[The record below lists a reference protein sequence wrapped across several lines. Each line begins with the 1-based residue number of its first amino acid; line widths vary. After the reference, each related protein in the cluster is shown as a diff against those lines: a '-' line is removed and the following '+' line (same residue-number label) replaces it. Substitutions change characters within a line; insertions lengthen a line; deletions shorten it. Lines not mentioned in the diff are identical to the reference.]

1 VILRRRL
8 FSLVWFPYRQIG
20 NEPTMKLT
28 MNAAKQ
34 IEHLPEY
41 LHEEFPDAPV
51 AVIEHDVEERVR
63 DLIAEAHF
71 DDFVPL
77 LVHKSV
83 RERLRTISPRARRP
97 RQSALSA

>member
-1 VILRRRL
+1 
-8 FSLVWFPYRQIG
+8 
-20 NEPTMKLT
+20 MKLT
-28 MNAAKQ
+28 TNAAKQ

-51 AVIEHDVEERVR
+51 AVIEHDVEERVS
-63 DLIAEAHF
+63 DLMASAHF

-83 RERLRTISPRARRP
+83 REQLRTISRRVRRP
-97 RQSALSA
+97 RPTAKQPA